1 VTEYFLH
8 VSWGGWYTRG
18 SKVHQ
23 QRFRLKMYISKAF
36 NWFDRTRTVILSH
49 SCRSY
54 LVENRNNPGHNFFN
68 IIIVSWMPIAN
79 YRLKTGVS
87 LKLCYPVVYNHR
99 RDRQE
104 WDRITV
110 RVRSN
115 QLKALDIYILSR
127 NLCWWTFDPRVYHP
141 PQETCKKYSAIGIH
155 LTIMI
160 LKKLWPGLFRFSTK
174 YDRHCILI
182 ALRNMTAI
190 VLLLPY

>member
-1 VTEYFLH
+1 MAVIFH
-8 VSWGGWYTRG
+8 
-18 SKVHQ
+18 
-23 QRFRLKMYISKAF
+23 KAIRIQ
-36 NWFDRTRTVILSH
+36 W
-49 SCRSY
+49 RSY

-68 IIIVSWMPIAN
+68 IIIVRWMPIAN

-141 PQETCKKYSAIGIH
+141 PQETCKKYSVTVMFYYIFHIKPH
-155 LTIMI
+155 FFKTWLQS
-160 LKKLWPGLFRFSTK
+160 KFLFNF
-174 YDRHCILI
+174 
-182 ALRNMTAI
+182 
-190 VLLLPY
+190 